1 MAFGRLERRAEAPP
15 MSEINVTPLVDVML
29 VLLVI
34 FMLTAPL
41 LTSAVRLDLP
51 SADAPPAAAAPA
63 PLTLALDAK
72 GALFLNDRPVTSEQ
86 LRERLQDA
94 ARLNPETELQLR
106 ADQSL
111 AYGRVVEVMA
121 LAQNAGLSRIGFV
134 AQPVAR

>member
-1 MAFGRLERRAEAPP
+1 MAFGGFSQDKSSQPIA
-15 MSEINVTPLVDVML
+15 EINMVPLIDVML

-72 GALFLNDRPVTSEQ
+72 GALFLNDRPMTSEQ

-94 ARLNPETELQLR
+94 ARLNPEAELQLR

-121 LAQNAGLSRIGFV
+121 LAQKAGLSRIGFV
-134 AQPVAR
+134 AQPVR